1 MVGENE
7 WEPVVDCGDESS
19 MIAFRVKAIP
29 RLILLDK
36 KGRVM
41 NLKLPKPSSS
51 EFEKIL
57 KELKGIV

>member
-1 MVGENE
+1 MNGNQWWIAV
-7 WEPVVDCGDESS
+7 DESY
-19 MIAFRVKAIP
+19 MIAFRVKVIP

>member
-1 MVGENE
+1 
-7 WEPVVDCGDESS
+7 
-19 MIAFRVKAIP
+19 
-29 RLILLDK
+29 
-36 KGRVM
+36 VM